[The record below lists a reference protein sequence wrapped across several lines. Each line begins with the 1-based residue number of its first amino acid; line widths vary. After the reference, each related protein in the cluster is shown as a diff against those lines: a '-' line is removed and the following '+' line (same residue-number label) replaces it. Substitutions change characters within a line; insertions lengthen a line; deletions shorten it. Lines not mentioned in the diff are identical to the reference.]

1 MRYPHLPPTCV
12 ALTTVL
18 ASALPPPAAI
28 ADDQLSLEE
37 IVVTAQKRSQSLQ
50 DVPIAIQ
57 ALGADILEQNSVT
70 SISDIGNLTP
80 GLSICNSIQD
90 GAEIAIRGIG
100 TAVLGLGFDQSVPL
114 YLDGVYLG
122 RGFDLIGD
130 LMDIQQIEVL
140 KGPQGTLFGRNAAA
154 GAVNVTTQSPQEDF
168 GGSVRAGI
176 GEKNLRK
183 IQGTVNIPINEQ
195 LALRAN
201 AATRQRDGWQK
212 NLDGG
217 DPLYEQ
223 DRQSARIKLLWSIN
237 DDTSVEFTS
246 DYSSFDDTQGG
257 YLLTQS
263 SSGIPAQ
270 DLDDKAAPSN
280 TRLSDGSVVDPE
292 VDRTAHG
299 YAAKVLWDITED
311 LTLTS
316 ITSYRTF
323 ELDMFVGTGALT
335 PDVLDLSPGPV
346 FPFDN
351 LSVLVDQ
358 IEMETDEFSQ
368 EFRLNGV
375 TNNWDWFV
383 GINYFKSEA
392 EQVETFAL
400 PGLEVL
406 IGPPLLGTY
415 GDDSQGS
422 KIDTESFGIFGDVI
436 WHVTDRLNTSFGL
449 RYSFDEKE
457 VSYLNSPQRLNL
469 LFATVPDDFAN
480 GITQDKAD
488 WDDISG
494 RIVLDYQLTE
504 ETMVFAGIT
513 MGYKSGGYGTTTG
526 PASAAA
532 GEAFDPYDKE
542 TTTSF
547 ETGLK
552 AKFLDNRMHLNASLF
567 YTQFE
572 NYQLQIADLTQP
584 ATALDLSAPE
594 ATSHG
599 VDIELSFAMTERITL
614 GLISGYLETEYAED
628 VEDNNGVVAIPEG
641 QDLLR
646 APRWTTTATF
656 DYSHPLDIGQIRFN
670 TTFTYRTSQRLTN
683 STTESLTSAT
693 IAATGGDPGFS
704 FSNSDLESGSYGL
717 LNARLSFTTVDE
729 RWEIAAWGTNLTDK
743 AYRDD
748 DSLAV
753 SNALL
758 GAIGGAIGTP
768 NSAFAVAPYTRNEP
782 RMWGMDVTYSF

>member
-1 MRYPHLPPTCV
+1 MRHLYPGTLYLALAATLPASLLPT
-12 ALTTVL
+12 AY
-18 ASALPPPAAI
+18 AAE
-28 ADDQLSLEE
+28 DQLSLEE
-37 IVVTAQKRSQSLQ
+37 IVVTAQKREQSLQ

-168 GGSVRAGI
+168 AGSIRAGI

-183 IQGTVNIPINEQ
+183 LQGTLNIPINEQ

-201 AATRQRDGWQK
+201 AAVRQRDGWQK

-223 DRQSARIKLLWSIN
+223 DHQSGRVKLLWSIN
-237 DDTSVEFTS
+237 DDTSVEFTT
-246 DYSSFDDTQGG
+246 DYSKFDDTQGG
-257 YLLTQS
+257 YLLTQA
-263 SSGIPAQ
+263 SSGIPTQ
-270 DLDDKAAPSN
+270 DLDDKSAPST
-280 TRLSDGSVVDPE
+280 TRLSDGSVVDPAVE
-292 VDRTAHG
+292 RTANG
-299 YAAKVLWDITED
+299 YAAKVLWDINED
-311 LTLTS
+311 LTLTAIS
-316 ITSYRTF
+316 SYRTF

-358 IEMETDEFSQ
+358 IEMETDEYSQ

-383 GINYFKSEA
+383 GINFFKSEA
-392 EQVETFAL
+392 EQIETFAL
-400 PGLEVL
+400 PGIAVL
-406 IGPPLLGTY
+406 TGPPLLGTY
-415 GDDSQGS
+415 GDDRQGS

-436 WHVTDRLNTSFGL
+436 WHITDRLNASFGL
-449 RYSFDEKE
+449 RYSYDEKE
-457 VSYLNSPQRLNL
+457 VTYFRVPQRLNL

-488 WDDISG
+488 WDDVSG

-513 MGYKSGGYGTTTG
+513 MGYKSGGFGTTTG
-526 PASAAA
+526 PTTAAA
-532 GEAFDPYDKE
+532 GGAFDPFDKE

-552 AKFLDNRMHLNASLF
+552 AKLLDNRMHLNASVF
-567 YTQFE
+567 YTHFE
-572 NYQLQIADLTQP
+572 DYQLQIADLTQP

-599 VDIELSFAMTERITL
+599 VDIEISFAMTERITL
-614 GLISGYLETEYAED
+614 GLISGYLETEYAKD

-656 DYSHPLDIGQIRFN
+656 DYTLPIDIGQIRFN
-670 TTFTYRTSQRLTN
+670 ATYTYRTSQRLTN

-693 IAATGGDPGFS
+693 ITATGGDPGFS
-704 FSNSDLESGSYGL
+704 FSENDLESGSYGL
-717 LNARLSFTTVDE
+717 LNARLSFMTADE

-758 GAIGGAIGTP
+758 GAIGGFIGTP

-782 RMWGMDVTYSF
+782 RMWGIDVTYNF